1 MLTTTVLK
9 ALLLLYILHH
19 NLQALGGFAVF
30 WLNCVKAVRMGTT
43 HNAESSKPGH
53 YTWNIGI

>member
-53 YTWNIGI
+53 YT